1 MKKQVNWNILK
12 NFRGKDSAEIFAE
25 WLIIDMM
32 ISFIF
37 YRSIIAF
44 LIIMPG
50 LIPFWKKS
58 MKRKEEDRRKELAGQ
73 FRESIMAVSTALN
86 AGYSIENAF
95 VEAFHDMSQMYGADA
110 MITREYRIMT
120 ERLKNNET
128 LEKILNDFA
137 KKSGIEDVS
146 DFSDV
151 FCAAKRSGGDMV
163 KIIRRA
169 AGNIS
174 DKIEVKREIE
184 TMMSAKKFEQ
194 RIMEIVPFGI
204 IGYLGVAS
212 PGFLDILYHNI
223 PGIAVMTFCL
233 ALYAGGF
240 FMAEKIIDIEI

>member
-240 FMAEKIIDIEI
+240 LMAEKIIDIEI